1 MSQVLAEMQIRELKM
16 NDPKLLKVFNK
27 LKPKSTVKIKHS
39 STLEKGKDFIE
50 YIVKAKNTLRNG
62 VEKITLARKDS
73 PTSVKRFLYNRDGK
87 VTFAV
92 GDMGASID
100 DIREKYSVINHE
112 IIEDIEEV
120 ELDEGAMKDLLI
132 KGKDLEAYAKKHG
145 GIDKNDMMKVAR
157 YMLKKGDK
165 SGALKYAKGM
175 DTDPR
180 DYILDLMGEEV
191 ELDEALKGF

>member
-1 MSQVLAEMQIRELKM
+1 MIW
-16 NDPKLLKVFNK
+16 
-27 LKPKSTVKIKHS
+27 
-39 STLEKGKDFIE
+39 
-50 YIVKAKNTLRNG
+50 
-62 VEKITLARKDS
+62 
-73 PTSVKRFLYNRDGK
+73 
-87 VTFAV
+87 
-92 GDMGASID
+92 ASID

-145 GIDKNDMMKVAR
+145 GIDKNDMMKVAA
-157 YMLKKGDK
+157 MLKKGDK

-191 ELDEALKGF
+191 ELDEALKGFRVDFGKGMTKGSATYKNKKDAEEFAARRKRLGELPVKITQVTVKNANMFDDPMGVFKRKEYQRVINQLNKSL